1 MNLIKNFSI
10 IIPIFNES
18 ENIVNL
24 YIELN
29 KVLSNYNN
37 FEIIFVNDGSTD
49 DSKKKLEILNKK
61 NTQKFKILNNNKNL
75 GQSYSL
81 YIGIKKSK
89 YQNILTIDGDGQNDP
104 KDIHKLINIYFKT
117 DDIIL
122 VGGIRNKRQDNLS
135 KRIASFLANK
145 IRSFILKDNCVDT
158 GCSLKIFNKKTF
170 LSFDY
175 FDGMHRFLPALFKTA
190 KKKIVFVNVN
200 HRPRIYGISKYNN
213 FNRMIK
219 GIKDLIKVYRMIN

>member
-10 IIPIFNES
+10 INKIFNES
-18 ENIVNL
+18 ENIENL

-49 DSKKKLEILNKK
+49 NSKKILEILNKK
-61 NTQKFKILNNNKNL
+61 NTQKFKIINNNKNL

-89 YQNILTIDGDGQNDP
+89 YQNIITIDGDGQNDP
-104 KDIHKLINIYFKT
+104 KDIHKLINIYFKN
-117 DDIIL
+117 DDIVL

-135 KRIASFLANK
+135 KRIASFYKNK
-145 IRSFILKDNCVDT
+145 IFYSKDNCVDT
-158 GCSLKIFNKKTF
+158 GCSLKILIRQYF
-170 LSFDY
+170 SFDY
-175 FDGMHRFLPALFKTA
+175 FDGHRFLPALFRTA

-200 HRPRIYGISKYNN
+200 HRPRIYGIKNIISTE
-213 FNRMIK
+213 
-219 GIKDLIKVYRMIN
+219 

>member
-1 MNLIKNFSI
+1 MVFVEYTN
-10 IIPIFNES
+10 
-18 ENIVNL
+18 NI
-24 YIELN
+24 
-29 KVLSNYNN
+29 
-37 FEIIFVNDGSTD
+37 
-49 DSKKKLEILNKK
+49 
-61 NTQKFKILNNNKNL
+61 FKIDLL
-75 GQSYSL
+75 
-81 YIGIKKSK
+81 
-89 YQNILTIDGDGQNDP
+89 
-104 KDIHKLINIYFKT
+104 
-117 DDIIL
+117 
-122 VGGIRNKRQDNLS
+122 NLS
-135 KRIASFLANK
+135 EIESLTKQKLNITDFYFTTSGK
-145 IRSFILKDNCVDT
+145 IVSNNTILKDNCVDT